1 MKKKM
6 ALPSFVPLL
15 IVLLAAAFL
24 FAAARIY
31 VRSGDASQG
40 PAATA
45 YTRYERG
52 KVTQILADSTTQS
65 PVDDGGWRGQQL
77 LLVKV
82 TTGQYKGE
90 ILQVYNYVGPIY
102 DGPVDVGDSVVL
114 NISVYEDGSHIATVQ
129 YFDRLI
135 PFGILIGVFLLVTVL
150 IGGKTGAKSL
160 IGLLVTLATLFCIL
174 LPALFKGADTVLAVV
189 LASSYI
195 AVVSLCIMSGTRRK
209 TWCAIGGTIA
219 GVALAAVFGLV
230 AQRMAHIDGLQ
241 AEDAEALLQI
251 RQTGGS
257 IKLSGLLV
265 GGFILSALGAVMDVT
280 MGIASS
286 ISEIHDANPDMSA
299 RELFRSGM
307 NVGRDMV
314 GTMTNTLILAFLGS
328 SFSVILYVYSISLQP
343 YYLISSPF
351 VTIEVLSSLSSSIGV
366 ILSIPITAALTAFA
380 LGAKKKGN
388 RTK

>member
-6 ALPSFVPLL
+6 VLPSFVSLL

-31 VRSGDASQG
+31 VRSDGLSEG
-40 PAATA
+40 SSATA

-82 TTGQYKGE
+82 ITGEYKGE
-90 ILQVYNYVGPIY
+90 VLQVYNYVGPIY
-102 DGPVDVGDSVVL
+102 DGPVAVGDRVVL

-135 PFGILIGVFLLVTVL
+135 PFAILIGVFLLVTIL

-160 IGLLVTLATLFCIL
+160 IGLLVTLATLFYIL
-174 LPALFKGADTVLAVV
+174 LPALFKGANTILAVL

-195 AVVSLCIMSGTRRK
+195 AVVSLCIMSGTKRK

-219 GVALAAVFGLV
+219 GVALAAIFGLI
-230 AQRMAHIDGLQ
+230 AQNMAHIDGLQ

-257 IKLSGLLV
+257 IQLRGLLV

-286 ISEIHDANPDMSA
+286 ISEIHDANPGMGTK
-299 RELFRSGM
+299 ELFRSGM

-366 ILSIPITAALTAFA
+366 ILSIPITAGLTAFA
-380 LGAKKKGN
+380 LGAKAKRAK
-388 RTK
+388 

>member
-1 MKKKM
+1 MKQKTPFPSY
-6 ALPSFVPLL
+6 LPL
-15 IVLLAAAFL
+15 ILVLLAAAIL
-24 FAAARIY
+24 FAAARIC
-31 VRSGDASQG
+31 VRSQDASQDS
-40 PAATA
+40 AAE

-52 KVTQILADSTTQS
+52 KVTQILSDSTTQD

-102 DGPVDVGDSVVL
+102 DGPVEVGDSVVL

-129 YFDRLI
+129 YFDRLV
-135 PFGILIGVFLLVTVL
+135 PFCILIGVFLLVTVA

-160 IGLLVTLATLFCIL
+160 IGLLITLATLFYIL
-174 LPALFKGADTVLAVV
+174 IPALFKGANTILAVV
-189 LASSYI
+189 LAGSYI
-195 AVVSLCIMSGTRRK
+195 AVVSLCIMSGTKRK

-219 GVALAAVFGLV
+219 GVALAAIFGLI
-230 AQRMAHIDGLQ
+230 AQNMAHIDGLQ

-251 RQTGGS
+251 RQTGGA
-257 IKLSGLLV
+257 IQLSGLLV

-280 MGIASS
+280 MGIASA
-286 ISEIHDANPDMSA
+286 IGEVHDASPNMGVK
-299 RELFRSGM
+299 ELFRSGM

-328 SFSVILYVYSISLQP
+328 SFSVILYIYSISLQP

-351 VTIEVLSSLSSSIGV
+351 VTIEVLSGLSSSIGV

-380 LGAKKKGN
+380 LGAKRKAKDS
-388 RTK
+388 

>member
-6 ALPSFVPLL
+6 ALPSFVSLL

-31 VRSGDASQG
+31 VRSDDLSEGSS
-40 PAATA
+40 ATA

-82 TTGQYKGE
+82 ITGEYKGE
-90 ILQVYNYVGPIY
+90 VLQVYNYVGPIY
-102 DGPVDVGDSVVL
+102 DGPVAVGDRVVL

-135 PFGILIGVFLLVTVL
+135 PFAILIGVFLLVTVL

-160 IGLLVTLATLFCIL
+160 IGLLVTLATLFYIL
-174 LPALFKGADTVLAVV
+174 LPALFKGANTILAVL

-195 AVVSLCIMSGTRRK
+195 AVVSLCIMSGTKRK

-219 GVALAAVFGLV
+219 GVALAAVFGLI
-230 AQRMAHIDGLQ
+230 AQNMAHIDGLQ

-257 IKLSGLLV
+257 IRLSGLLV

-286 ISEIHDANPDMSA
+286 ISEIHDANPGMGTK
-299 RELFRSGM
+299 ELFRSGM

-366 ILSIPITAALTAFA
+366 ILSIPITAGLTAFA
-380 LGAKKKGN
+380 LGAKAKRAK
-388 RTK
+388 

>member
-1 MKKKM
+1 MKKK
-6 ALPSFVPLL
+6 ASLPSYAQL
-15 IVLLAAAFL
+15 ILVLVVAALVF
-24 FAAARIY
+24 FAARLY
-31 VRSGDASQG
+31 VRSENTDEALQ
-40 PAATA
+40 ATEYA
-45 YTRYERG
+45 LYERAE
-52 KVTQILADSTTQS
+52 VVQILSDSSTQN

-82 TTGQYKGE
+82 TTGAYKGE

-102 DGPVDVGDSVVL
+102 DGPVSVGDSVVL
-114 NISVYEDGSHIATVQ
+114 NISVYEDGSHIGTVQ
-129 YFDRLI
+129 YFDRLV
-135 PFGILIGVFLLVTVL
+135 PFIILIGVFLLVTVA

-160 IGLLVTLATLFCIL
+160 IGLMVTLATLFYIL
-174 LPALFKGADTVLAVV
+174 IPALFKGADTIVSVL

-195 AVVSLCIMSGTRRK
+195 AVVSLCIMSGTKRK

-219 GVALAAVFGLV
+219 GVALAAVFGLI
-230 AQRMAHIDGLQ
+230 AQSMTHIDGLQ

-251 RQTGGS
+251 RQTGGN

-286 ISEIHDANPDMSA
+286 ISEIHEADPDMTVK
-299 RELFRSGM
+299 ELFRSGM

-328 SFSVILYVYSISLQP
+328 SFSVILYIYSISLQP

-366 ILSIPITAALTAFA
+366 ILSIPITAGLTSLA
-380 LGAKKKGN
+380 LGRKK
-388 RTK
+388 

>member
-1 MKKKM
+1 MKKK
-6 ALPSFVPLL
+6 APLPSYAQL
-15 IVLLAAAFL
+15 ILVLVAAALVFL
-24 FAAARIY
+24 VARLY
-31 VRSGDASQG
+31 VRSGKTDDSQQ
-40 PAATA
+40 ATEYA
-45 YTRYERG
+45 VYERAE
-52 KVTQILADSTTQS
+52 VVQILSDSTTQS

-82 TTGQYKGE
+82 TTGEFKGE
-90 ILQVYNYVGPIY
+90 TLQVYNYVGPIY
-102 DGPVDVGDSVVL
+102 DGPVKVGDSVVL
-114 NISVYEDGSHIATVQ
+114 NISVYEDGSHIGTVQ
-129 YFDRLI
+129 YFDRLV
-135 PFGILIGVFLLVTVL
+135 PFIILIGVFLLVTVA

-160 IGLLVTLATLFCIL
+160 IGLMVTLATLFYIL
-174 LPALFKGADTVLAVV
+174 IPALFKGADTIVSVL

-195 AVVSLCIMSGTRRK
+195 AVVSLCIMSGTKRK

-219 GVALAAVFGLV
+219 GVILAAVFGII
-230 AQRMAHIDGLQ
+230 AQNMAHIDGLQ

-251 RQTGGS
+251 RQTGGA

-286 ISEIHDANPDMSA
+286 ISEIHEADPDMTVK
-299 RELFRSGM
+299 ELFRSGM

-328 SFSVILYVYSISLQP
+328 SFSVILYIYSISLQP

-351 VTIEVLSSLSSSIGV
+351 VTLEVLSSLSSSIGV

-380 LGAKKKGN
+380 LGKKK
-388 RTK
+388 